1 MRKNIEEC
9 VNILTGLISDLSVAV
24 EVIKDYEKQ
33 PSFHLESKKAFRQ
46 SVYRLCFS
54 SIVINCRKYVEF
66 TAKYGQILNAIIPEY
81 QEQKNKYI
89 ALINNNTAIKA
100 LRNDYIAHVQSSSTK
115 KALTELEVQNSIVEM
130 IGGEHNAL
138 PFLNS
143 ISPDNIES
151 TNLEDSLVGTIQLL
165 RDALVDK
172 LECC

>member
-1 MRKNIEEC
+1 MRKKIEEC

-33 PSFHLESKKAFRQ
+33 PSFHLESKKEFRQ

-54 SIVINCRKYVEF
+54 LIVINCRKYVEF
-66 TAKYGQILNAIIPEY
+66 TAKYGQILNAIIPEH

-89 ALINNNTAIKA
+89 ALINNNTAIKT

-130 IGGEHNAL
+130 IGGVHNAL

-151 TNLEDSLVGTIQLL
+151 TDLEDSLVGTIQLL
-165 RDALVDK
+165 RDALLDK
-172 LECC
+172 L